1 MDLVLGLAMTSRA
14 VRWVLVDG
22 TTGEGDPVDR
32 GAITI
37 DDVETYDPAGLLK
50 GLVEDTEAAGNRIHA
65 IGVTWTADAAPLAG
79 HVLQSLEDRGFGNV
93 VAVSEVEAAGV
104 LAGGIAEIAGYDEI
118 AVCIIESDAAVA
130 ATVTPDA
137 VSADRID
144 RSPQDTTAAE
154 LIENIKAVLEESTG
168 GHTDAIFVLGSDCD
182 ESIVAALTDMATVP
196 VISAAESDLAYARG
210 AGLAAALAVNTPADT
225 TRSRWGL
232 HLTKVGALTSVLAAA
247 VVTFVVATSAAV
259 GIKLHPGAVAPSAE
273 VANISEP
280 APAARQ
286 EPAPKAVPKPA
297 PPAER
302 PPARPAA
309 KPPAPEPAKPPAPE
323 PASPA
328 PAPAP
333 VAEVDNA
340 PAYSPPEYVPPAPAP
355 EPAYV
360 PPPPPPPAFV
370 PPPAPPPVTYPQP
383 RLRDRIIERIP
394 IINRFHEPKPW
405 G

>member
-50 GLVEDTEAAGNRIHA
+50 GLVEDTETTGSRLHA

-79 HVLQSLEDRGFGNV
+79 HVLQCLEDRGFGNV
-93 VAVSEVEAAGV
+93 VAVSEVEAAGI
-104 LAGGIAEIAGYDEI
+104 LASGIAEIAGYDEI
-118 AVCIIESDAAVA
+118 AVCIVESDAAVA
-130 ATVTPDA
+130 ATVTADA
-137 VSADRID
+137 VSADRIE
-144 RSPQDTTAAE
+144 RSPADTTAAE
-154 LIENIKAVLEESTG
+154 LIDNIKAVLEESTG
-168 GHTDAIFVLGSDCD
+168 GHTDAIFVLGSEGD

-196 VISAAESDLAYARG
+196 VISAAEADLAYARG
-210 AGLAAALAVNTPADT
+210 AGLAAALAVNTPADS
-225 TRSRWGL
+225 TRSKWGL

-259 GIKLHPGAVAPSAE
+259 GIKLNPGAVAPSAAE
-273 VANISEP
+273 VANVSEP
-280 APAARQ
+280 APAARPQ
-286 EPAPKAVPKPA
+286 PAPKAVPEPRPA
-297 PPAER
+297 PPAAK
-302 PPARPAA
+302 PSPAPPAA
-309 KPPAPEPAKPPAPE
+309 KPPAPEPAA
-323 PASPA
+323 PA

-355 EPAYV
+355 DPVYV
-360 PPPPPPPAFV
+360 PPPPPPAFV